1 METIKNDQL
10 SVIISPHG
18 AELQSIKNY
27 RGHEFLWQGDPKYWG
42 RRSPILFPIVGSLW
56 NGTAHF
62 GGKDC
67 QMGRHGFARDMDFK
81 LVAKGDAQAVFALH
95 DNDETLKKY
104 PYHFNLAV
112 SYKLK
117 GNTIAVT
124 WHVEN
129 TDDKPI
135 SFQIGGH
142 PAFNIPDLKAGEPIH
157 GRLQL
162 DATDPIR
169 RFIDDKSGC
178 LDGARHAE
186 VPAKD
191 GLLPFT
197 EDTFKADAL
206 IFDHCQL
213 HQVSLLNADDTPAVV
228 VSFKSPAV
236 GIWSPYGKNAPF
248 ICIEPWYGVTDVV
261 NYDGDFSGRYLMNH
275 LLPGSSFMSQYTI
288 TVNQ

>member
-18 AELQSIKNY
+18 AELQSIKNN

-157 GRLQL
+157 CMDSIFLVFS
-162 DATDPIR
+162 P
-169 RFIDDKSGC
+169 
-178 LDGARHAE
+178 
-186 VPAKD
+186 VPACQSVTRFHPRCLIQFPSAHSRPRSQ
-191 GLLPFT
+191 LLYR
-197 EDTFKADAL
+197 
-206 IFDHCQL
+206 C
-213 HQVSLLNADDTPAVV
+213 
-228 VSFKSPAV
+228 
-236 GIWSPYGKNAPF
+236 
-248 ICIEPWYGVTDVV
+248 
-261 NYDGDFSGRYLMNH
+261 H
-275 LLPGSSFMSQYTI
+275 LRG
-288 TVNQ
+288 